1 MKQSENIMGRKKILA
16 AFAFALAVSLVANR
30 PALAEAAYQ
39 KPPTNVLNVLHAP
52 LPPIALF
59 DPTHHNMLLVV
70 PVRYPPIADLA
81 EPMLRMAGSRLIPTT
96 RRLQNQP
103 YCDAYELVKL
113 PDGSQRPIALPN
125 NAKVGFPEWSADGQH
140 FAFNNVASDCIELW
154 VGDADRAEI
163 RRIPGVKLNPML
175 GNELQWLPDQK
186 TLLVKAI
193 APDQGPPPAEQAS
206 PPGPDI
212 QEASGE
218 KGPSSTY
225 ELRDVLKN
233 QHDEDLFD
241 YYGQSQLLLV
251 DVVSGR
257 TVVLGKPGR
266 YASVTPAPDGEH
278 LLVETIHHPYSYLT
292 THLRFPREVEIW
304 NLAGAIVH
312 KIASLPLADSV
323 PIWGVPTG
331 PRDFAWRA
339 TEPATLI
346 WAEALD
352 GGNWKTQAP
361 ARDRIMRLKAPFEAE
376 PTEILRIEDRFD
388 GFLWGEKDGLA
399 LFTEF
404 NPIKHWQRT
413 YVMNFDDLKA
423 EPRLVWDMSTDERY
437 NHPGSPGFRTLPNGY
452 SVIHQEGGAIYLS
465 GPGASTEGDRPFLD
479 KLDLKTLKTE
489 RLFRSE
495 KTAYESFAAWYDPS
509 AGKLITRRESP
520 KDPPNFF
527 LRTLGKRVEA
537 APKGEPEWNSAL
549 SPITQMTDPTPQLRG
564 ITKRL
569 VKYKRDDGVDLS
581 FTLYLPAGYQE
592 GTRLPAVFWAYPL
605 DYSDAK
611 MAGQVVGSTQ
621 RFTLLG
627 WPLQLFFLLDGYA
640 VIDNPLLPIVGDPEK
655 MYDTY
660 MEQLVAGAKA
670 AVDKAVELG
679 VVDRD
684 RIGVTGHSHGALMT
698 ANLLAHSDLFRAG
711 IARSGSYNK
720 SLTAFGFQNERR
732 TLWEAPEVYTKVST
746 LFHAD
751 KIKTPLLLIHGEA
764 DMNPGTVPLQS
775 QKLFEAIRGN
785 GGTARLVMLP
795 YESHGYVAMES
806 TEHVLYEMFSWFDK
820 YVKNAPPRSA
830 GQQP

>member
-1 MKQSENIMGRKKILA
+1 MPA
-16 AFAFALAVSLVANR
+16 AFALALAVVLAANR
-30 PALAEAAYQ
+30 PAQAETAYQ
-39 KPPTNVLNVLHAP
+39 KPPKNVLDVLHAP
-52 LPPIALF
+52 LPPNAVIA
-59 DPTHHNMLLVV
+59 PTHKMMLLAVR
-70 PVRYPPIADLA
+70 VRYPPIADLA
-81 EPMLRMAGSRLIPTT
+81 EPMLRLAGSRVIPKT
-96 RRLQNQP
+96 RRLQDAP
-103 YCDAYELVKL
+103 YWNAYDLVKL
-113 PDGSQRPIALPN
+113 PEGSQRHIALPK
-125 NAKVGFPEWSADGQH
+125 NAKAGFPHWSADGKH
-140 FAFNNVASDCIELW
+140 FAFSNIAQDGIELW
-154 VGDADRAEI
+154 VGDADSAEV
-163 RRIPGVKLNPML
+163 RKIPGVKLNPML

-193 APDQGPPPAEQAS
+193 APNQGPAPRQPDS
-206 PPGPDI
+206 PPGPEI

-241 YYGQSQLLLV
+241 YYGQCQLLLV
-251 DVVSGR
+251 DAVSGK
-257 TVVLGKPGR
+257 TVVLGKPGL
-266 YASVTPAPDGEH
+266 YASLIPAPDGEH
-278 LLVETIHHPYSYLT
+278 LLVETMHHPYSYLT
-292 THLRFPREVEIW
+292 THARFPREVEIW
-304 NLAGAIVH
+304 NMTGTLVH

-331 PRDFAWRA
+331 PRDFTWRA

-361 ARDRIMRLKAPFEAE
+361 ARDRVMMLKAPFEAE
-376 PTEILRIEDRFD
+376 PQEILRIQDRFG

-399 LFTEF
+399 LFTEY
-404 NPIKHWQRT
+404 NPIKHWERT
-413 YVMNFDDLKA
+413 YAVNFNDLKA
-423 EPRLVWDMSTDERY
+423 KPGLIWDMSTDESY
-437 NHPGSPGFRTLPNGY
+437 NHPGYPVLRALPNGFY
-452 SVIHQEGGAIYLS
+452 VMQQEGDAIYLS
-465 GPGASTEGDRPFLD
+465 GLGASPDGDRPFLD
-479 KLDLKTLKTE
+479 KLDIKKLRTE

-495 KTAYESFAAWYDPS
+495 KTAYESFADWYDMP
-509 AGKLITRRESP
+509 AGKFITRRESP
-520 KDPPNFF
+520 QDPPNFF
-527 LRTLGKRVEA
+527 LRTLGERVPA
-537 APKGEPEWNSAL
+537 AAKGEPEWNSAL
-549 SPITQMTDPTPQLRG
+549 SPVTRMTDPTPELRG

-569 VKYKRDDGVDLS
+569 VKYKRADGVDLS
-581 FTLYLPAGYQE
+581 FTLYLPAGYKE
-592 GTRLPAVFWAYPL
+592 GARLPAVFWAYPL

-640 VIDNPLLPIVGDPEK
+640 VIDNPLLPIVGDTEK

-679 VVDRD
+679 EVDRD

-720 SLTAFGFQNERR
+720 ALTAFGFQNERR

-751 KIKTPLLLIHGEA
+751 KIKAPLMLIHGEA

-775 QKLFEAIRGN
+775 EKLFEAIRGN

-806 TEHVLYEMFSWFDK
+806 TEHVLYEMLGWFDK

-830 GQQP
+830 GQPH